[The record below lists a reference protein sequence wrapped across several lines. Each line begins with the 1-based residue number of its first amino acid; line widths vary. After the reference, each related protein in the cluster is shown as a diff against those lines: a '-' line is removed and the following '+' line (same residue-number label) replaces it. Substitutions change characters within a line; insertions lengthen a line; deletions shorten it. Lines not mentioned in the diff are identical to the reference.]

1 MKAVQFPSQLTKLE
15 TRVDGSIK
23 VILET
28 QELNGQDMADLFAY
42 RGQLGY
48 TTFTPNPETAI
59 VVPDIR
65 VEDNSKSPAQRLRN
79 VLYILWEQQG
89 KTKFDTFEMWYN
101 VNMERIISQIK
112 DRLDNE
118 R

>member
-65 VEDNSKSPAQRLRN
+65 VEHNSKSQSQRMKD
-79 VLYILWEQQG
+79 VLYVMWTQSG
-89 KTKFDTFEMWYN
+89 KKIDTFTQYYEIQ
-101 VNMERIISQIK
+101 MERIINQLK
-112 DRLDNE
+112 DKLE
-118 R
+118 